1 VRNTGVRMTRRL
13 LVTLV
18 LTIAL
23 PGLAFAIGRSR
34 EPRLDPRKA
43 PEVPSYVGRIEPA
56 ILALRVRAR
65 EDAPSSARLGK
76 QRFAT
81 GVVFDARGYA
91 VTVSYAVLD
100 AVHIEAQMRGG
111 RTVPARLTAIDLE
124 TGLGIVKLE
133 GAGPWPAAT
142 LGQSSDVQV
151 GSLGGTVGVDE
162 DNDLAWVTSRVQSI
176 RRFSGYWEYMLD
188 RALIVGPSTESW
200 GGSAVVDAQGVVL
213 GIASLRLG
221 EPPHVN
227 VAIPIEKLVAVKDE
241 LVAAGRV
248 VSRPPRP
255 WLGVYTIPHQGG
267 IVVDGFAASGPA
279 REAGLRRGDR
289 ILSVNDVTVASQEEF
304 YDQLWRGRAGDVI
317 RLAVQ
322 REAAVHVIPVKS
334 VDRYRLLRIDR

>member
-1 VRNTGVRMTRRL
+1 MMRRL
-13 LVTLV
+13 FLTLV

-23 PGLAFAIGRSR
+23 PGLAFAVGRSR
-34 EPRLDPRKA
+34 EPRLDPKDV

-56 ILALRVRAR
+56 IVALRVRAR
-65 EDAPSSARLGK
+65 EDAASSVRLGK

-81 GVVFDARGYA
+81 GVLFDARGYA

-100 AVHIEAQMRGG
+100 AAHIDAQLRGG
-111 RTVPARLTAIDLE
+111 RTVPARLIAIDLE
-124 TGLGIVKLE
+124 TGLGVVKLDGE
-133 GAGPWPAAT
+133 GPWPVAT

-151 GSLGGTVGVDE
+151 GSLSGTVGVDE
-162 DNDLAWVTSRVQSI
+162 DNDLAWVTSQVRGI
-176 RRFSGYWEYMLD
+176 RRFSGFWEYMLD

-255 WLGVYTIPHQGG
+255 WLGLYTVPQEGSL
-267 IVVDGFAASGPA
+267 VVDGFAASGPA
-279 REAGLRRGDR
+279 RAAGLRRGDR
-289 ILSVNDVTVASQEEF
+289 ILSVNGVTIASQEEF
-304 YDQLWRGRAGDVI
+304 YEQLWRGRAGDVI

-322 REAAVHVIPVKS
+322 REAAVHVIRVKS
-334 VDRYRLLRIDR
+334 VDRYRLLRIDDR